1 MVLQLSHYATGKQME
16 LYGMGMAVV
25 DPQGKTNL
33 YSSDQPYE
41 HIREAEN
48 MQEVFHNYLSSEQ
61 GKNFVEY
68 VSSRGNKLME
78 FKGVGAGD
86 LGENTVAA
94 ILRNDL
100 EGILL
105 SNYEGKGFDER
116 ISEMADKYNLTH
128 EATIEYV
135 LAHELAHA
143 AGYKSEA
150 ETEGFIKEYFES
162 RASHTEGE
170 EKEKY
175 VQLAGVAAQREN
187 EAKGMEN

>member
-1 MVLQLSHYATGKQME
+1 
-16 LYGMGMAVV
+16 MGMAVV

-33 YSSDQPYE
+33 YSSDRPYE
-41 HIREAEN
+41 HLREAEN
-48 MQEVFHNYLSSEQ
+48 MQELFQKYLSSEQ
-61 GKNFVEY
+61 GKSFMEY
-68 VSSRGNKLME
+68 VRSRGNKLMN

-105 SNYEGKGFDER
+105 SNYEGKSFAER
-116 ISEMADKYNLTH
+116 ISEMAAQYNLTH

-143 AGYKSEA
+143 AGYKSEK
-150 ETEGFIKEYFES
+150 ETEGFIKEYFKS

-175 VQLAGVAAQREN
+175 VQLAGVAAERER
-187 EAKGMEN
+187 EAGEK